1 MYQPSHF
8 VEADPA
14 VLLSLMRG
22 RPLAA
27 VAINGEDGPLVN
39 HLPLMTV
46 EDQGVLKLRGHV
58 ARANPLWRLLEDAP
72 QALAIFQG
80 DDAYISPSWHPDKTV
95 HGKVVPTWNY
105 MVVHARGKLRA
116 MDDPVWLRALLEAL
130 TSRHEAAMPRPWRVS
145 DAPADYLDM
154 MLRAIVGIE
163 LTVER
168 LDGKYK
174 LSQNQ
179 PAAARQGMRAGLA
192 ASGDGRAGAVA
203 DAMARGG

>member
-145 DAPADYLDM
+145 DASADYLDM

-179 PAAARQGMRAGLA
+179 PAAARQGMR
-192 ASGDGRAGAVA
+192 
-203 DAMARGG
+203 